1 MKERRIDSEIVLVPY
16 YPNYEAAFEWY
27 QDKALCKQVDNID
40 FTYSMDRLKA
50 MYSYLSTH
58 GECYYIQFCGV
69 LVGDVTLRND
79 GEISIVVCREYQNR
93 HIGRK
98 CVIEMI
104 KLAREKGFSQVKAN
118 IYSFNEQSRK
128 MFTSV
133 GFKQTEEEWFV
144 CEL

>member
-1 MKERRIDSEIVLVPY
+1 MKERIIDSEVTLVPY
-16 YPNYEAAFEWY
+16 YPNYEVAFEWY
-27 QDKALCKQVDNID
+27 QDKDLCKQVDNID

-58 GECYYIQFCGV
+58 GECYYIRYNGV

-93 HIGRK
+93 HIGRR
-98 CVIEMI
+98 CVLEMI
-104 KLAREKGFSQVKAN
+104 KLAEEKSFSQVKAN

-128 MFTSV
+128 MFLSV

-144 CEL
+144 REL